1 MKVNNSIKL
10 ICYLWIGYIM
20 MMPQSSAFA
29 IPPDPDNAALLY
41 YQAFCVYEKPDDSMK
56 DMIGDLAKGKIEPNP
71 TIIKYIESCR
81 PAIKLAESAGE
92 LSKCDWGVKY
102 SDGLDAQAR
111 YLAESKMLT
120 YIILAD
126 ARIAL
131 SQHDYDL
138 AIQRCLTA
146 RKLAIDVGQDPVAV
160 GYLVE
165 KAIEK
170 YTNKCIQ
177 EILSADVMELQT
189 LQQLERRLD
198 ELDSRIKPV
207 EFFLEVEQE
216 VMAMYMTPE
225 RIQDLLP
232 YINPESLPQL
242 VNASDDT
249 RECIVNCLRDA
260 NEQFFRKN
268 IAYYNDYWA
277 EIFSAF
283 KLPYQRAYNKLE
295 ELEKHYLENYNDC
308 QENPD
313 AILTVLLRPALYNLY
328 NNGIQSETS
337 SNAVKTA
344 IEVYEIVVQT
354 GKLPDELPSDLP
366 KDLFSD
372 KDFEYEKTTDGFILN
387 CRGKD
392 LVKDKTYEYEFNVVK

>member
-10 ICYLWIGYIM
+10 ICYFWIGFIM
-20 MMPQSSAFA
+20 LMPQFSAFA
-29 IPPDPDNAALLY
+29 IPLDPDNAALLY

-71 TIIKYIESCR
+71 TITKYIESCR
-81 PAIKLAESAGE
+81 PAIKLAENAGE
-92 LSKCDWGVKY
+92 LSKCNWGMKY

-111 YLAESKMLT
+111 HLAESRMLT

-131 SQHDYDL
+131 SQADHDL
-138 AIQRCLTA
+138 AILRCLTA
-146 RKLAIDVGQDPVAV
+146 RKLAIDVGQDPLAV

-165 KAIEK
+165 KAIK
-170 YTNKCIQ
+170 KLTNNCIQ
-177 EILSADVMELQT
+177 DILSSGEMGLQT
-189 LQQLERRLD
+189 LQQLKAQLG
-198 ELDSRIKPV
+198 ELDSRSKPV
-207 EFFLEVEQE
+207 EFFLETEQE
-216 VMAMYMTPE
+216 VMAMYATPE
-225 RIQDLLP
+225 RFQDLLP
-232 YINPESLPQL
+232 YLDPESLPRL
-242 VNASDDT
+242 VSASDDT
-249 RECIVNCLRDA
+249 RECILSYVRNAD
-260 NEQFFRKN
+260 EQFCRKN
-268 IAYYNDYWA
+268 IEYYNDYWA
-277 EIFSAF
+277 KIFSAF

-313 AILTVLLRPALYNLY
+313 AILTVLLGPALYNLY

-354 GKLPDELPSDLP
+354 EKLPDELPADLP
-366 KDLFSD
+366 KDLFST
-372 KDFEYEKTTDGFILN
+372 KDFEYEMTADGFILR
-387 CRGKD
+387 CQGKD
-392 LVKDKTYEYEFNVVK
+392 LSKDMFHEYEFKVAK